1 MAIEKVNSS
10 TYSLGSI
17 EDIKNCK
24 SILIFSSSSIE
35 TKLSVENVSTIY
47 NTIVDKGTYIPY
59 LIISKNTSENYFYY
73 ELSKAIDSGIK
84 NGFDEIIY
92 LDNTQTYPIGYTE
105 LQAKIGKSTNVTIRI
120 DLTTGIS
127 SDTLDLQVSFKLDS
141 VTDSLS
147 TTKKIAGKEL
157 YEYTT
162 VSDVKSADIKTFE
175 PYVNNLCCLLDD
187 KKRSLYLNDRIITYI
202 GDDLVVRKLNILR
215 DKDVDPFRNN
225 FQTYKI
231 GMYGTDL
238 AVYAW
243 SKTKVDDK
251 YQIDYCINSLTISN
265 YFGNLKQYV
274 YTKDNDGCCTIP
286 DIIEGNKTAV
296 DIDVLYCTNKYFVCK
311 GIFDDGTSIVKVL
324 NTDME
329 STYWVDLDDDFVCL
343 SEWDAVPEVIRLF
356 HKKINFSID
365 STKEVLEKYPDLYS
379 TYLDTR
385 NTSSFYIKRKIG
397 DWYLIQKTTNNGSAY
412 ILAGK
417 YSTVYMTEEDIKRLI
432 VVNNNTIMLNE
443 DSYYVMY
450 SGTSKTWY
458 TERYRANYY
467 DSSFID
473 YKGIKFAD
481 IKDNVGKEV
490 SNETYKNYYDKEYI
504 KIIQKDAKLCDT
516 ILDRYRRNSYRSF
529 NRIPNIVDACNGL
542 IFYIEDGKINYL

>member
-1 MAIEKVNSS
+1 
-10 TYSLGSI
+10 
-17 EDIKNCK
+17 
-24 SILIFSSSSIE
+24 
-35 TKLSVENVSTIY
+35 
-47 NTIVDKGTYIPY
+47 
-59 LIISKNTSENYFYY
+59 
-73 ELSKAIDSGIK
+73 
-84 NGFDEIIY
+84 
-92 LDNTQTYPIGYTE
+92 
-105 LQAKIGKSTNVTIRI
+105 
-120 DLTTGIS
+120 
-127 SDTLDLQVSFKLDS
+127 
-141 VTDSLS
+141 
-147 TTKKIAGKEL
+147 
-157 YEYTT
+157 
-162 VSDVKSADIKTFE
+162 
-175 PYVNNLCCLLDD
+175 
-187 KKRSLYLNDRIITYI
+187 
-202 GDDLVVRKLNILR
+202 
-215 DKDVDPFRNN
+215 
-225 FQTYKI
+225 
-231 GMYGTDL
+231 MYGTDL

-286 DIIEGNKTAV
+286 DIIEGDKTAV

-311 GIFDDGTSIVKVL
+311 GIFDDGTSVVKVL

-329 STYWVDLDDDFVCL
+329 STYWIDLDDDFVCL
-343 SEWDAVPEVIRLF
+343 SEWDAIPEVIRLF

-385 NTSSFYIKRKIG
+385 NISSFYLKRKIG

-443 DSYYVMY
+443 NSYYVMY

-481 IKDNVGKEV
+481 IKDNVSKEV